1 MFVLTRHP
9 DDAPHAPEVTFLNC
23 DVAEAVRGGP
33 EAADGKNLEV
43 LSPTIGRQ
51 LLERELRELIDET
64 DPHIAP
70 VLLCDGIRLFGHPGG
85 PRSGSGC

>member
-1 MFVLTRHP
+1 M
-9 DDAPHAPEVTFLNC
+9 
-23 DVAEAVRGGP
+23 AEAVRGGL
-33 EAADGKNLEV
+33 EASDGKNLGV

-64 DPHIAP
+64 DLRVAP